1 MFTRLFS
8 ARAAGVLGASILLGA
23 APARSRDITLLNVS
37 YDTSREL
44 YADINKAFSEQYQK
58 QTGDKVTVRI
68 SHGGSGTQAR
78 TVIDG
83 GKADVVTLALSADID
98 AIAKAGLTA
107 ENWQSRLPDNS
118 LPYTST
124 ILFLVRKGNPKGI
137 KDWGDLVK
145 GDVKVMTANPKVSGG
160 ARWNYLA
167 AWGWALQQP
176 GGDDAKALAFVKELY
191 QRVPVLESGARATTV
206 DFAKQ
211 RLGDVLLVWEYE
223 ANLTMKEFPR
233 EGFQVVA
240 PSLSILAEPPV
251 AVVDKL
257 AAADGVTAVA
267 EAYLKFLYTPVA
279 QEIIAQNYFRPREPD
294 LLRKYAAQFNRINL
308 FAIDEVFGDGTP
320 GSGWKMAQAKHFADG
335 GIYDREIRK

>member
-1 MFTRLFS
+1 MLI
-8 ARAAGVLGASILLGA
+8 ALAAGVIGMSLLLGA
-23 APARSRDITLLNVS
+23 APARGKDVTLLNVS

-44 YADINKAFSEQYQK
+44 YAAINKAFAEEYRK
-58 QTGDKVTVRI
+58 QTGDKVTVLT
-68 SHGGSGTQAR
+68 SHGGSGAQAR
-78 TVIDG
+78 VVIDG
-83 GKADVVTLALSADID
+83 GKADVVTLALAADID

-107 ENWQSRLPDNS
+107 ENWQARLPEGS
-118 LPYTST
+118 TPYTST

-137 KDWGDLVK
+137 KDWGDLAK
-145 GDVKVMTANPKVSGG
+145 GDVKVMTANPKLSGG

-176 GGDDAKALAFVKELY
+176 GGDEGKALAYVKDIY
-191 QRVPVLESGARATTV
+191 QRVPVLESGARAATV
-206 DFAKQ
+206 DFVK
-211 RLGDVLLVWEYE
+211 RSLGDVLLVWEYE
-223 ANLTMKEFPR
+223 AKLTQKEFPD

-267 EAYLKFLYTPVA
+267 EAYLKYLYTPA
-279 QEIIAQNYFRPREPD
+279 GQEIIAQNYYRPRDPEV
-294 LLRKYAAQFNRINL
+294 LKKHAAQYNPIKL
-308 FAIDEVFGDGTP
+308 FTIDNVFGDGTP
-320 GSGWKMAQAKHFADG
+320 GSGWKKAQAQHFADG